1 MIDSEYSLDSYSS
14 LEISIGSIIKNTEL
28 LRFVPDH
35 V

>member
-1 MIDSEYSLDSYSS
+1 MIDSEYSLDSYKS